1 LYELIL
7 SLTGKWTKVSGLM
20 LKGIRQTDLHDTFCD
35 EANKNRNFIGS
46 THFSSVKDGVIY
58 SYDVEFNDRAANF
71 V

>member
-1 LYELIL
+1 LCGLIL
-7 SLTGKWTKVSGLM
+7 SLTGKWTKASGLM
-20 LKGIRQTDLHDTFCD
+20 LKGIRQTDPYATFYD
-35 EANKNRNFIGS
+35 EINKNINFIGS